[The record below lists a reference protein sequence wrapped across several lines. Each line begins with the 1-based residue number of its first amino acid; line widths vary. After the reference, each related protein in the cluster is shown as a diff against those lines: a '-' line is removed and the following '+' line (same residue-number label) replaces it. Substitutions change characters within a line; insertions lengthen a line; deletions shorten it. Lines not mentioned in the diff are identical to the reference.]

1 MTKENIKA
9 IAQRIQELE
18 KECEQGINVSKNLA
32 EMEAL
37 MLTLSFEDL
46 LELNC
51 EIEKNFLTN

>member
-18 KECEQGINVSKNLA
+18 SECEQGINVSKNLA

-37 MLTLSFEDL
+37 MLTLPFEDL